1 MYFKCN
7 GTKWSSIVDK
17 CREKDIDMVE
27 IIFHTKYPVNVPRWF
42 GFTDLEVGNM
52 EAALVLEDFE
62 CDRVILSYIK
72 PDIFTDDE
80 WDYLLPYLEENDL
93 LNKQINMFYRD
104 YKDPFIVQVVTD
116 TLKTWFYSDY
126 YVKLL
131 YKISDH
137 TYKPPSEIEDL
148 FIDNGACLNAIYI
161 SDYINKDKL

>member
-7 GTKWSSIVDK
+7 GTNWSSIVDK

-161 SDYINKDKL
+161 SDYLNK

>member
-1 MYFKCN
+1 
-7 GTKWSSIVDK
+7 
-17 CREKDIDMVE
+17 MVE

-104 YKDPFIVQVVTD
+104 YKDPYIVQVVTD

-137 TYKPPSEIEDL
+137 TYKAPSEIEDL
-148 FIDNGACLNAIYI
+148 FIDDGACLNAIYI
-161 SDYINKDKL
+161 SDYLNK

>member
-42 GFTDLEVGNM
+42 GFSEITVDNVQ
-52 EAALVLEDFE
+52 AALVLEDFE

-104 YKDPFIVQVVTD
+104 YKDPYIVQVVTD

-161 SDYINKDKL
+161 SDYLNKDKL

>member
-1 MYFKCN
+1 MYYKCN

-80 WDYLLPYLEENDL
+80 WDYLLPYLEENGYLEGL
-93 LNKQINMFYRD
+93 LGKSASILSLTLDEIKEREEGTFRLGSLSGVVKVFIEKNGKD
-104 YKDPFIVQVVTD
+104 YFI
-116 TLKTWFYSDY
+116 
-126 YVKLL
+126 
-131 YKISDH
+131 I
-137 TYKPPSEIEDL
+137 
-148 FIDNGACLNAIYI
+148 
-161 SDYINKDKL
+161 

>member
-1 MYFKCN
+1 
-7 GTKWSSIVDK
+7 
-17 CREKDIDMVE
+17 MVE

-137 TYKPPSEIEDL
+137 TFKPPSEIEDL
-148 FIDNGACLNAIYI
+148 FIDDGACLNAIYI

>member
-42 GFTDLEVGNM
+42 GFSVITVDNVQ
-52 EAALVLEDFE
+52 AALVLDGFE
-62 CDRVILSYIK
+62 CEKVIISYFK

-80 WDYLLPYLEENDL
+80 WDYLLPYMEENDL
-93 LNKQINMFYRD
+93 LNKEINMFYRD
-104 YKDPFIVQVVTD
+104 YKDPYIIQVVTD

-148 FIDNGACLNAIYI
+148 FIDDGACLNAIYI
-161 SDYINKDKL
+161 SDYLNK

>member
-1 MYFKCN
+1 MYYKCN
-7 GTKWSSIVDK
+7 ETKWSSIVDK

-42 GFTDLEVGNM
+42 GFSEITVDNVQ
-52 EAALVLEDFE
+52 AALVLEDFE

-72 PDIFTDDE
+72 PDIFTDEE

-104 YKDPFIVQVVTD
+104 YKNPYIVQVVTD

-161 SDYINKDKL
+161 SDYINKDK

>member
-1 MYFKCN
+1 MIKQR
-7 GTKWSSIVDK
+7 
-17 CREKDIDMVE
+17 REGRGVYIRSYGQLTVMMSFSYE
-27 IIFHTKYPVNVPRWF
+27 RENFFSAIH
-42 GFTDLEVGNM
+42 NM

-161 SDYINKDKL
+161 SDYSERT

>member
-1 MYFKCN
+1 MYYKCN
-7 GTKWSSIVDK
+7 ETKWSSIVDK

-42 GFTDLEVGNM
+42 GFSEITVDNVQ
-52 EAALVLEDFE
+52 AALVLEDFE

-104 YKDPFIVQVVTD
+104 YKDPYIVQVVTD
-116 TLKTWFYSDY
+116 RLKTWFYSDY

-148 FIDNGACLNAIYI
+148 FIDNGTCLNAIYI
-161 SDYINKDKL
+161 SDYSER

>member
-42 GFTDLEVGNM
+42 GFSEITVDNVQ
-52 EAALVLEDFE
+52 AALVLEDFE

-80 WDYLLPYLEENDL
+80 WDYLLPYLEENNL
-93 LNKQINMFYRD
+93 LNKQIKMFYRD
-104 YKDPFIVQVVTD
+104 YKDPYIVQVVTD

-137 TYKPPSEIEDL
+137 TFKPPSEIEDL
-148 FIDNGACLNAIYI
+148 FIDDGACLNAIYI
-161 SDYINKDKL
+161 SDYLNK

>member
-42 GFTDLEVGNM
+42 GFSEITVDNVQ
-52 EAALVLEDFE
+52 AALVLEDFE

-104 YKDPFIVQVVTD
+104 YKDPYIVQVVTD

-161 SDYINKDKL
+161 SDYLNK

>member
-1 MYFKCN
+1 MYYKCN
-7 GTKWSSIVDK
+7 GNKWSSIVDK
-17 CREKDIDMVE
+17 CREKDIEMVE
-27 IIFHTKYPVNVPRWF
+27 IIFHTKYPVNFPRWF

-104 YKDPFIVQVVTD
+104 YKDPYIVQVVTD

-161 SDYINKDKL
+161 SDCLNK

>member
-42 GFTDLEVGNM
+42 GFSEITVDNVQ
-52 EAALVLEDFE
+52 AALVLEDFE

-72 PDIFTDDE
+72 PDIFTDEE

-104 YKDPFIVQVVTD
+104 YKDPYIVQVVTD

-148 FIDNGACLNAIYI
+148 FIDNGTCLNAIYI
-161 SDYINKDKL
+161 SDYLNKDKL

>member
-1 MYFKCN
+1 MYYKCN

-42 GFTDLEVGNM
+42 GFSEITVDNVQ
-52 EAALVLEDFE
+52 AALVLEDFE

-80 WDYLLPYLEENDL
+80 WDFLLPYLEENDL

-104 YKDPFIVQVVTD
+104 YKNPYIVQVVTD

-161 SDYINKDKL
+161 SDYLNK

>member
-42 GFTDLEVGNM
+42 GFSEITVDNVQ
-52 EAALVLEDFE
+52 AALVLEDFE

-80 WDYLLPYLEENDL
+80 WDYLLPYLEENNL

-104 YKDPFIVQVVTD
+104 YKDPYIVQVVTD
-116 TLKTWFYSDY
+116 RLKTWFYSDY

-161 SDYINKDKL
+161 SDYLNK